1 MAKLFDNPAEL
12 SAGWSCSQDARTEW
26 AVDGRDWMLNRMFA
40 EREEQKRFIHHCREE
55 YLRAVRRWKE
65 QLVVLVHLSAG
76 APARATELLSI
87 QHKNAAEAQAQRG
100 IFIENQMMA
109 FVITYHKGYSASGR
123 FKVIHRF
130 VPDEVAELVAYYL
143 WLVQPFVEYLQFV
156 SGQYMDEPTSFL
168 WEPEAEEGWGAGED
182 EEILLFE

>member
-1 MAKLFDNPAEL
+1 
-12 SAGWSCSQDARTEW
+12 
-26 AVDGRDWMLNRMFA
+26 
-40 EREEQKRFIHHCREE
+40 
-55 YLRAVRRWKE
+55 
-65 QLVVLVHLSAG
+65 
-76 APARATELLSI
+76 
-87 QHKNAAEAQAQRG
+87 
-100 IFIENQMMA
+100 MA
-109 FVITYHKGYSASGR
+109 FVTTYHKGYSASGR

-182 EEILLFE
+182 EEIGDELHADEASVDEGDEDGFEPPKPAAV